1 MILPFRLRGGR
12 ISVYTYQEYGE
23 CTKNP
28 EIEYTAGSDEN
39 LVFAWL
45 ARQFSVEIL
54 KLFHV
59 FAWLVRQYTAQRS
72 FSTLWILSW
81 NSLVDSVPSGGVGS
95 QATLTEPVSYLQ
107 EIRNILTIYL
117 YFFKVPT
124 CMVMYT
130 ILHVVRCT
138 WAEMK
143 YGEGCCR
150 LRLLSLL

>member
-1 MILPFRLRGGR
+1 M
-12 ISVYTYQEYGE
+12 
-23 CTKNP
+23 KNP
-28 EIEYTAGSDEN
+28 KIEYTAGSDEN

-138 WAEMK
+138 WELKWSMEKAVADCVRSAYYRPK
-143 YGEGCCR
+143 IISH
-150 LRLLSLL
+150 LLTL